1 MFDPSL
7 ITTPEPAVGQKV
19 RVLRG
24 RWAGTVGVVSE
35 EGKKEQGEGKNE
47 EMCYSLCRVSADGE
61 YLPDEALEA
70 EVFHR
75 SDLWPCWMDETMI
88 SVYRNAM
95 DNQGTVCTLSAF
107 LLGQRHREQ
116 IMQLRAM
123 TDERKQ
129 KEAKKYLPTATI
141 SGVFSPRRKA
151 EMLQR
156 HSGVL
161 CIDIDPSPANTQ
173 RWGPQLFG
181 ISELLRSLPWVS
193 YFAHSC
199 RGVGYYA
206 LIRISVR
213 SASEH
218 TEIFRLLQQQFTLM
232 GVELDKACKDVSR
245 NRFLSWDDE
254 PYWRIGTETLSVAA
268 GDSSPLMGSDWAPT
282 ADAVQAQLS
291 NQVLPITGE
300 TPAGQRGSGSRLS
313 EQDWAIRKIELCVE
327 EAEYRHADVTGSY
340 DECLM
345 LGRSLYALGTK
356 GFDLWCRLC
365 ALRSASHTQMRT
377 KKELAVKWM
386 SFRTDTK
393 MTAMTLQQNDPR
405 MKAFFKIIKDHGI
418 SYLDAIEREK
428 SARRASR
435 WK

>member
-1 MFDPSL
+1 MFDSSL
-7 ITTPEPAVGQKV
+7 LSTPETAVGSKV

-24 RWAGTVGVVSE
+24 PWSGTVGVVSDE
-35 EGKKEQGEGKNE
+35 LIIDERLGIID
-47 EMCYSLCRVSADGE
+47 YRLCRVSADGE

-70 EVFHR
+70 EVFQR
-75 SDLWPCWMDETMI
+75 SDLWPVWMDETTI

-95 DNQGTVCTLSAF
+95 DNVGTVCTLSAF

-123 TDERKQ
+123 QDEHQQ

-173 RWGPQLFG
+173 RWGPQLVG
-181 ISELLRSLPWVS
+181 IAPLLRSLPWVC

-213 SASEH
+213 SQAEH
-218 TEIFRLLQQQFTLM
+218 TEVFRLLQQQFALM

-245 NRFLSWDDE
+245 NRFLSYDDA
-254 PYWRIGTETLSVAA
+254 PFWRIESEVLSLSDDYFSRADVNDLSQSVNECNGA
-268 GDSSPLMGSDWAPT
+268 SSFNSFPSASDNT
-282 ADAVQAQLS
+282 QH
-291 NQVLPITGE
+291 G
-300 TPAGQRGSGSRLS
+300 RLS

-327 EAEYRHADVTGSY
+327 EAEYRHADVTGTY

-345 LGRSLYALGTK
+345 LGRSLYALGMK

-365 ALRSASHTQMRT
+365 ALRSATHTQMRT

-393 MTAMTLQQNDPR
+393 MLAMTLQQNDPR

-418 SYLDAIEREK
+418 SYLDGIEREK
-428 SARRASR
+428 AARRQR
-435 WK
+435 FGK

>member
-1 MFDPSL
+1 ML
-7 ITTPEPAVGQKV
+7 
-19 RVLRG
+19 
-24 RWAGTVGVVSE
+24 
-35 EGKKEQGEGKNE
+35 
-47 EMCYSLCRVSADGE
+47 
-61 YLPDEALEA
+61 
-70 EVFHR
+70 
-75 SDLWPCWMDETMI
+75 
-88 SVYRNAM
+88 SVYRDAM
-95 DNQGTVCTLSAF
+95 DNQGTVCSLSAF
-107 LLGQRHREQ
+107 LLGRRHRER

-123 TDERKQ
+123 TDATEQ
-129 KEAKKYLPTATI
+129 KEATKYLPTATI

-206 LIRISVR
+206 VIRISVR

-245 NRFLSWDDE
+245 NRFLSWDE
-254 PYWRIGTETLSVAA
+254 QPYWTIGSEILS
-268 GDSSPLMGSDWAPT
+268 LSDDYSEQT
-282 ADAVQAQLS
+282 DDLS
-291 NQVLPITGE
+291 QSVNECNGEHSFNSLPSASDNTQHG
-300 TPAGQRGSGSRLS
+300 RLS
-313 EQDWAIRKIELCVE
+313 EQEWAIRKIELCVE

-435 WK
+435 WR

>member
-1 MFDPSL
+1 M
-7 ITTPEPAVGQKV
+7 
-19 RVLRG
+19 RG
-24 RWAGTVGVVSE
+24 RWTGTVGVVSE
-35 EGKKEQGEGKNE
+35 EGKMEQGEGKSE
-47 EMCYSLCRVSADGE
+47 EMCYSLCRVSVDGE

-123 TDERKQ
+123 TDEKEQ

-161 CIDIDPSPANTQ
+161 CIDIDPSPANVQ

-199 RGVGYYA
+199 RGIGYYA

-213 SASEH
+213 SATEH

-254 PYWRIGTETLSVAA
+254 PYWRIESEILS
-268 GDSSPLMGSDWAPT
+268 LSD
-282 ADAVQAQLS
+282 DYSAQSDDLS
-291 NQVLPITGE
+291 QSVNECNGEPSFNSLPSASDNTQHG
-300 TPAGQRGSGSRLS
+300 RLS
-313 EQDWAIRKIELCVE
+313 EQEWAIRKIELCVE